1 MTALRRDVQ
10 VRALSE
16 HGELQ
21 RLERGAGIDAK
32 FHGKNLTR
40 LTVGGQRVRLS
51 TRSVQRHHEQAPKGL
66 MEGVTP
72 HQRLEF
78 ARDLAMAT
86 ESEVGFNPAFDGRQ
100 PQVLQPGD
108 RWQTRHP
115 DIEAVENRTAPE
127 SQRLGEA
134 SRCRLM
140 VLVGVDVGE
149 ALELFGVELAGR
161 GIEDIAR

>member
-1 MTALRRDVQ
+1 
-10 VRALSE
+10 
-16 HGELQ
+16 
-21 RLERGAGIDAK
+21 
-32 FHGKNLTR
+32 
-40 LTVGGQRVRLS
+40 
-51 TRSVQRHHEQAPKGL
+51 

-86 ESEVGFNPAFDGRQ
+86 ECEVGFNPAFDGGQ

-108 RWQTRHP
+108 RWQTGHP
-115 DIEAVENRTAPE
+115 DIEAVENGAAPE

-134 SRCRLM
+134 SRDGLM

-149 ALELFGVELAGR
+149 ALENFGVELAGR
-161 GIEDIAR
+161 GVEDIARRPGTQARSGYPRLRRAACEVWRHAPATH